1 MQILKDCLF
10 VGIGGFTGAI
20 LRYLITLI
28 PLKTQFPLSTFFVN
42 ITGALIIGFVVGA
55 TETLP
60 NMNPHIILFLKTGL
74 CGGYTT
80 LSAMSLEAVNLFKS
94 NNSLMSV
101 VYIITTVVF
110 CIFGVLLGEF
120 IASLVFK
127 NT

>member
-28 PLKTQFPLSTFFVN
+28 PIKTQFPLATFFVN
-42 ITGALIIGFVVGA
+42 ITGALIIGFIVGMA
-55 TETLP
+55 EAFP
-60 NMNPHIILFLKTGL
+60 NIDPHLVLFLKTGL

-80 LSAMSLEAVNLFKS
+80 LSAMSLEVVNLFKS
-94 NNSLMSV
+94 NNGLISV

-110 CIFGVLLGEF
+110 CILAVILGEF
-120 IASLVFK
+120 IASLVF
-127 NT
+127 NIR